1 MSESECH
8 VTGASGIKKQE
19 AAKQRKTGGEL
30 GQFGCEFTFFFSL
43 QPNINASCLE
53 YTHPPMRVR
62 I

>member
-53 YTHPPMRVR
+53 
-62 I
+62 